1 MTFENVD
8 RDRDRLRITQIVI
21 LFLALCWGYDYLAT
35 PSGELTKSLTV
46 VEQAAPIWVWG
57 TAFLTFGTVGL
68 LGEVW
73 IEVGRRRP
81 AFEYRR
87 LGALRHENRWWPS
100 YTAHS
105 FLCALYVGVGVGYA
119 TNLVISQHL
128 WGVRSPALMFSLA
141 AVHWVFVN
149 RRHNV

>member
-1 MTFENVD
+1 MTFEDVEG
-8 RDRDRLRITQIVI
+8 DRLRIARLVI

-35 PSGELTKSLTV
+35 PM
-46 VEQAAPIWVWG
+46 WG

-87 LGALRHENRWWPS
+87 LPPLRHENRWWLS

-105 FLCALYVGVGVGYA
+105 VLCVLYVGVGVGYIA
-119 TNLVISQHL
+119 NLVISHHL
-128 WGVRSPALMFSLA
+128 WGMRSPALMFALA

-149 RRHNV
+149 RRQNV

>member
-1 MTFENVD
+1 MTFEDVEG
-8 RDRDRLRITQIVI
+8 DRLRIAQLVI
-21 LFLALCWGYDYLAT
+21 LFLLALCWGYDYLAT

-46 VEQAAPIWVWG
+46 VEQAAPMWMWG

-87 LGALRHENRWWPS
+87 LPPLRHENRWWLS

-105 FLCALYVGVGVGYA
+105 VLCVLYVGVGVGYIA
-119 TNLVISQHL
+119 NLVISHHL
-128 WGVRSPALMFSLA
+128 WGMRPPALMFALA

-149 RRHNV
+149 RRQNV